1 MTIFSPKVVGS
12 DETRRSI
19 SRFWNFTE
27 SRPSWGSRR
36 SAMSRFDMILTR
48 ERMAGSICF
57 GGFIMSWST
66 PSIRYR
72 TRKTFSYGSRW
83 MSEARF
89 RMASAM
95 IRLTKRIVGASSASR
110 PSSAMSTFEPLSTSS
125 RLVSMP
131 VDSWSMSFLMSSTPE
146 L

>member
-1 MTIFSPKVVGS
+1 MTIFSPKIVGS

-72 TRKTFSYGSRW
+72 TRNTFS
-83 MSEARF
+83 
-89 RMASAM
+89 
-95 IRLTKRIVGASSASR
+95 
-110 PSSAMSTFEPLSTSS
+110 
-125 RLVSMP
+125 
-131 VDSWSMSFLMSSTPE
+131 
-146 L
+146 

>member
-1 MTIFSPKVVGS
+1 
-12 DETRRSI
+12 
-19 SRFWNFTE
+19 
-27 SRPSWGSRR
+27 
-36 SAMSRFDMILTR
+36 
-48 ERMAGSICF
+48 
-57 GGFIMSWST
+57 
-66 PSIRYR
+66 
-72 TRKTFSYGSRW
+72 